1 MKSTRN
7 IATTLLATLGVSLVF
22 AGAQAQST
30 SSQNSDAVQSSAANP
45 ATIPAPVTPSIN
57 QNRDMSQGMQHGQ
70 GPGMGQGKHHGM
82 KGQRSEMS
90 KLMTPEERTQMRAKM
105 QAAKTPEERQA
116 IRKSMRAEMQKR
128 AKEKGM
134 TLPDRQEGRPH
145 QHGSHSG

>member
-45 ATIPAPVTPSIN
+45 VTTPAPVTPSIN
-57 QNRDMSQGMQHGQ
+57 QNHDMSQGMQ
-70 GPGMGQGKHHGM
+70 HGM